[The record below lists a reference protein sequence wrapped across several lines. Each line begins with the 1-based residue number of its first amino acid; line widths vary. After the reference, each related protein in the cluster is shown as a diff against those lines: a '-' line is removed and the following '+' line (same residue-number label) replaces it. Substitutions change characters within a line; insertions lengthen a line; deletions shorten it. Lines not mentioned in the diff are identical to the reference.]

1 MDVKEKLAFFQELI
15 NCNYKIYFWSYTP
28 EMTLIETSCPAALMA
43 GDAVSL
49 LNFSGSLNKYIQDG
63 GRYPFILE
71 TSLNMLYIA
80 GFVYRGRELEQ
91 ICLLGPAFTGRNSH
105 LLFKKELDQR
115 NLSVK
120 LRSAIFRQIEEVPI
134 IPATQLFQ
142 YAVML
147 HYCLTG
153 KKITSNEIQFP
164 SGESSTAFDEIQ
176 LISEEHRGIWLA
188 EQALLQM
195 FREGNPEYKRAL
207 DRSSSLSTGIRFD
220 TGDSLRQQKNSVIVL
235 LALCSRA
242 AMEGGLNPSI
252 AYSLNDYY
260 VQMIEDCRTTSAL
273 SSLTRTMMD
282 DFIQRVRDTKKEGSV
297 SRQIQSI
304 CDYISMHPA
313 EKFSIPELAD
323 RTGYTEYYF
332 SHKFKKET
340 GVSVADYIRN
350 VKIRQAK
357 LLLSGTQMS
366 IQEISDELGFGS
378 RSYFSSTFQKLSGLS
393 PSEYRIKNSK
403 L

>member
-1 MDVKEKLAFFQELI
+1 MDVKDKMAFFQELI
-15 NCNYKIYFWSYTP
+15 NCNYKIYFWNYTP
-28 EMTLIETSCPAALMA
+28 EMTLIETNCPAALIA
-43 GDAVSL
+43 GNAVSL
-49 LNFSGSLNKYIQDG
+49 LNFSGSLKKYIQDG

-71 TSLNMLYIA
+71 TALNMLYIA
-80 GFVYRGRELEQ
+80 GFLYQDRQLEQ

-115 NLSVK
+115 DLSAK
-120 LRSAIFRQIEEVPI
+120 LRSAIFRQIGEVPI
-134 IPATQLFQ
+134 IPSAQLFQ
-142 YAVML
+142 YAVMF

-153 KKITSNEIQFP
+153 EKITSNEIQFP

-176 LISEEHRGIWLA
+176 LVSEEHYGIWLA

-195 FREGNPEYKRAL
+195 FREGNPDYKRAL
-207 DRSSSLSTGIRFD
+207 ERTSFLNGGIRFD
-220 TGDSLRQQKNSVIVL
+220 TGDSLRQQKNSVIIL

-242 AMEGGLNPSI
+242 VMAGGLNPSI

-260 VQMIEDCRTTSAL
+260 VQMLEDCKTISAL
-273 SSLTRTMMD
+273 SSLARTMMD
-282 DFIQRVRDTKKEGSV
+282 DFIQRVRDSKKESSL
-297 SRQIQSI
+297 SRQIQCI
-304 CDYISMHPA
+304 RDYISMHPA
-313 EKFSIPELAD
+313 EKFSISELAG

-366 IQEISDELGFGS
+366 IREISNELGFS
-378 RSYFSSTFQKLSGLS
+378 SSSYFSSTFQKLSGLS
-393 PSEYRIKNSK
+393 PSEYRMKNSK